1 MEIMSRRRVLLS
13 FIACFF
19 ILNGLMWGLIGME
32 YAYAGKIPFGTRLHG
47 YGLSGKTREEALA
60 SMAPIHR
67 TMLKR
72 QVSFSL
78 GETTFTPTFTDLGYS
93 IDTVATINQLIE
105 TRRKQTFFSR
115 IYAQSTPKTGDILIY
130 TIDDTTLTHYLEG
143 VLDQVNQDPQ
153 DIQLAFDNGKITVV
167 PAEPGVK
174 TTVDDIKIAIQS
186 STAPHLKNT
195 AVKVPYQLIE
205 PAIAQESQIT
215 AAKTTL
221 EKLTAQS
228 LTIQSEGQSLELS
241 PQDIFNFVVFT
252 QIDNKITV
260 TFDETKIRDKVNE
273 LAKKVNI
280 TASVKKVSTVDNTTI
295 VEGRDG
301 RKLNVDDGIKKVL
314 ERLKNADFST
324 PVAIASDKVNRP
336 VTTDTGEYQ
345 LGRYEGKYI
354 EIDLSLQRLNIME
367 GNNHIGRYAISS
379 GKWSTPTPIGEFTIQ
394 NHIRTAWS
402 NRFKLYMPFWMAIK
416 KESGTYEGYGL
427 HGLPYWPNG
436 AKEGVNHIGNPAS
449 HGCVRLGPGDDEFLY
464 NWAENG
470 TRVIIHE

>member
-1 MEIMSRRRVLLS
+1 MSRRRLLLS
-13 FIACFF
+13 FIAVFL

-47 YGLSGKTREEALA
+47 YGLSGKTQNEALA
-60 SMAPIHR
+60 LMAPIHR
-67 TMLKR
+67 GMVKR
-72 QVSFSL
+72 HVSFNL
-78 GETTFTPTFTDLGYS
+78 GDTTFTPTFADLGYTV
-93 IDTVATINQLIE
+93 DTTATINQLID

-115 IYAQSTPKTGDILIY
+115 IYAQSTPTTGDILVY
-130 TIDDTTLTHYLEG
+130 TIDNDVITKYLEG
-143 VLDQVNQDPQ
+143 VLSEVNQDPQ
-153 DIQLAFDNGKITVV
+153 DIELTFDNGQITVV

-174 TTVDDIKIAIQS
+174 TTVDDIRIAIQS

-195 AVKVPYQLIE
+195 TVKVPYQLIE
-205 PAIAQESQIT
+205 PAIAQESQVT
-215 AAKTTL
+215 EAKITL

-228 LTIQSEGQSLELS
+228 LSLQSEGQTLELS

-252 QIDNKITV
+252 QTDNKITI

-301 RKLNVDDGIKKVL
+301 RKLNVDDGVKKIL
-314 ERLKNADFST
+314 ERLKLADFTT
-324 PVAIASDKVNRP
+324 PVAIAADKVNRP

-345 LGRYEGKYI
+345 LGRFEGKYI
-354 EIDLSLQRLNIME
+354 EIDLSLQRLNIIE
-367 GNNHIGRYAISS
+367 GNTHVRRFAISS
-379 GKWSTPTPIGEFTIQ
+379 GKWSTPTPIGQFTIQ

-402 NRFKLYMPFWMAIK
+402 NRYKLYMPFWMAIK
-416 KESGTYEGYGL
+416 KEEGSYEGYGL

-436 AKEGVNHIGNPAS
+436 AKEGVNHIGSPAS

-470 TRVIIHE
+470 TKVVIHE